1 MKYDEAQQFLN
12 EQLKFCPVEHQKNI
26 YADKTLSDSEKKDLI
41 EIVSAYKRRKEKAL
55 EEPNYKVEAADIKRD
70 LASIAGIM
78 QRYVKPAGKG
88 GQPHSKTLPFLVQ
101 QVLCYITALCVEMK
115 WGYTQK
121 AVIRELRDNLGVPIS
136 YNFFSRFK
144 ETAYIGSY
152 YDQPE
157 LPTNYMGQKRG
168 ELAVAIKNLV
178 YQAGEY
184 DTFCDIFGGSGAA
197 TLAVHRRK
205 NAKYVY
211 NELHR
216 GMYNLF
222 EAMVSDKGHLD
233 LIRDMDALKKDLSYE
248 DTWVSTQE
256 LDECALQYFN
266 SKKDNTPEE
275 IEIREKF
282 SIDFLID
289 EQSIPRGMQYLH
301 DWVSKYTEEDFKFEY
316 DGTEYSKEQLLA
328 DIFIGTDSN
337 KCVETVI
344 QNFNNHQSLIM
355 AFDRKVIRH
364 VGSALYMFRGTVE
377 GSETDLMSFISE
389 YGRIRTYKYFAYFRK
404 LLTTGGAIAP
414 KDKTK
419 YAIAEIYMHHFIKY
433 NDMSS
438 STAHGFFKRS
448 SSIYENGDKKFWE
461 FLNKDYDQVL
471 TDIYEI
477 AKGTEL
483 RRLDCIDFIS
493 EFQGERTLFYSDS
506 PYIATVD
513 YDDKVNGV
521 GKFDA
526 NKMRDLIL
534 NLRNSKSRFIFSCRA
549 VVSSELGY
557 GIFSQRNTIKG
568 FKKILKLTKGN
579 RSIRDDVFNR
589 FKEEFED
596 RGQHLW
602 VLAIEK
608 KSGNTL
614 EKLMRS
620 NGIAEIMITNFR
632 IYPFEDPK
640 FKRIKFRVLTFKTFL
655 KIYDKIFEIRKP

>member
-1 MKYDEAQQFLN
+1 
-12 EQLKFCPVEHQKNI
+12 
-26 YADKTLSDSEKKDLI
+26 
-41 EIVSAYKRRKEKAL
+41 
-55 EEPNYKVEAADIKRD
+55 
-70 LASIAGIM
+70 
-78 QRYVKPAGKG
+78 
-88 GQPHSKTLPFLVQ
+88 
-101 QVLCYITALCVEMK
+101 
-115 WGYTQK
+115 
-121 AVIRELRDNLGVPIS
+121 
-136 YNFFSRFK
+136 
-144 ETAYIGSY
+144 
-152 YDQPE
+152 
-157 LPTNYMGQKRG
+157 
-168 ELAVAIKNLV
+168 
-178 YQAGEY
+178 
-184 DTFCDIFGGSGAA
+184 
-197 TLAVHRRK
+197 
-205 NAKYVY
+205 
-211 NELHR
+211 
-216 GMYNLF
+216 
-222 EAMVSDKGHLD
+222 MVSDKGHLD

-316 DGTEYSKEQLLA
+316 AGTEYSKEQLLA

-337 KCVETVI
+337 KCVETII

-419 YAIAEIYMHHFIKY
+419 YAIAEIYIHHFIKY

-438 STAHGFFKRS
+438 STAHGFFKQS

-461 FLNKDYDQVL
+461 FLNKDHDQIL

-521 GKFDA
+521 RKFDA
-526 NKMRDLIL
+526 DKMQDLIL
-534 NLRNSKSRFIFSCRA
+534 DLRDSKSRFIFSCRA
-549 VVSSELGY
+549 VKSSNKG
-557 GIFSQRNTIKG
+557 RNIDPAEQSEKVEA
-568 FKKILKLTKGN
+568 ILEGN
-579 RSIRDDVFNR
+579 KSIREDVFKQ
-589 FKEEFED
+589 FEEEFENK
-596 RGQHLW
+596 GQHLW

-614 EKLMRS
+614 EELMKS

-640 FKRIKFRVLTFKTFL
+640 FKRINFRVLTFKTFL
-655 KIYDKIFEIRKP
+655 KIFGKYANCK